1 MKSYTVSLCRVEN
14 TLYHYQIE
22 ATSEAEAEQQAW
34 KMYNSGDTDDGDVVH
49 AEEFCHQ
56 IEEYEECEK

>member
-1 MKSYTVSLCRVEN
+1 MNNYTVSICRVEN

-34 KMYNSGDTDDGDVVH
+34 ELFYQGDTDDGDVVH

-56 IEEYEECEK
+56 IQEITL

>member
-1 MKSYTVSLCRVEN
+1 MKSYTVSLCRVAN

-22 ATSEAEAEQQAW
+22 ADSEKKAEQLAW
-34 KMYNSGDTDDGDVVH
+34 KLYDEGDTEDGDVVH

-56 IEEYEECEK
+56 VQEN

>member
-1 MKSYTVSLCRVEN
+1 MNNYTVSICRVEN

-34 KMYNSGDTDDGDVVH
+34 ALFNEGDTDDGDVVH
-49 AEEFCHQ
+49 AEEFVHHTQ
-56 IEEYEECEK
+56 ETTL

>member
-1 MKSYTVSLCRVEN
+1 MKDYTVSLCRVEN

-22 ATSEAEAEQQAW
+22 AKSEKEAEQLAW
-34 KMYNSGDTDDGDVVH
+34 KLYNEGDTEDGDVVH

-56 IEEYEECEK
+56 IQEYKE

>member
-1 MKSYTVSLCRVEN
+1 MKSYIVSLCRVEN

-22 ATSEAEAEQQAW
+22 ADSEKKAEQLAW
-34 KMYNSGDTDDGDVVH
+34 KLYNKGDVEDGDVVH

-56 IEEYEECEK
+56 IEEYGE